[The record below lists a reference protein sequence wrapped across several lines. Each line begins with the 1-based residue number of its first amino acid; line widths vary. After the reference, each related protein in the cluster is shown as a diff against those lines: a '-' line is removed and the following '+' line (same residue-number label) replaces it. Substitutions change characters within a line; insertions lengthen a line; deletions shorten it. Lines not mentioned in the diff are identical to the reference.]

1 MIEHH
6 IQKEILQRLI
16 FAPSLRFSE
25 LKPEGMESNIFMYH
39 LKQLISQKFV
49 RKTDDGYYCLSTN
62 GMTYADGLSFKTGKP
77 RQQPKVVSMI
87 ALLGPDGAWLLAR
100 RKVQPF
106 IGKLMLISGKQ
117 HFGEDPLQH
126 ATRELHEK
134 TGLEVGLRRR
144 GLADIR
150 TYAGDDI
157 MTHITAHI
165 YSAQTDDMPLPQ
177 ETDRFV
183 YTWTRLPADDTE
195 MLPGTREVCQALV
208 DQPDNLFFLS
218 LDART

>member
-39 LKQLISQKFV
+39 LKQLIVQRFV
-49 RKTDDGYYCLSTN
+49 AKSADGSYRLSTK

-87 ALLGPDGAWLLAR
+87 ALQGPGGTWLFAR

-106 IGKLMLISGKQ
+106 IGRYMLISGKQ
-117 HFGEDPLQH
+117 HFGEDALEH
-126 ATRELHEK
+126 ATRELREK
-134 TGLEVGLRRR
+134 TGIDVALQRR

-150 TYAGDDI
+150 TYSGDEI
-157 MTHITAHI
+157 MTHIVGHI
-165 YSAQTDDMPLPQ
+165 YSAHMGGTVSPP
-177 ETDRFV
+177 ETDRFT
-183 YTWTRLPADDTE
+183 YEWQPLSDDDADL
-195 MLPGTREVCQALV
+195 LPGTRAICQALAS
-208 DQPDNLFFLS
+208 QPDNLFFVS
-218 LDART
+218 LDVRS